1 MFFSPETDSLDELF
15 RVMLDWAFG
24 GFKPSGP
31 DGLRPQSEYNGMQQ
45 ISTERHSLTLY
56 FSARTVVLN
65 FKFVVYL
72 LFSFFLRTGFYATS
86 SEWECSVLSKLQ
98 RPSRKII

>member
-1 MFFSPETDSLDELF
+1 MFFSPEADSLDELF

-45 ISTERHSLTLY
+45 ISNERHSLTTVLY
-56 FSARTVVLN
+56 FSARTVGLN
-65 FKFVVYL
+65 FYL
-72 LFSFFLRTGFYATS
+72 WCLSFFL
-86 SEWECSVLSKLQ
+86 
-98 RPSRKII
+98 P